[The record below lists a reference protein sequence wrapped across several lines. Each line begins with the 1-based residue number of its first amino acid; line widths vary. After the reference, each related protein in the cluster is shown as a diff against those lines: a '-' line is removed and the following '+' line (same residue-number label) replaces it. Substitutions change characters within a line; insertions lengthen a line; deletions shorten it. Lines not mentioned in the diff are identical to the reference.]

1 MTYEL
6 NHIRYNWK
14 VIGGIAGIAGIIA
27 LVVGLCFAI
36 FILYA
41 FSGFLGYGY
50 AKMSVLL
57 WAGGVVGIA
66 GFTVAAVVFALLS
79 ALIAVYNHLVVSLVG
94 GLSIEIQP
102 HNQS

>member
-36 FILYA
+36 FIP
-41 FSGFLGYGY
+41 
-50 AKMSVLL
+50 
-57 WAGGVVGIA
+57 
-66 GFTVAAVVFALLS
+66 FAPYYILNS
-79 ALIAVYNHLVVSLVG
+79 KFYILIA
-94 GLSIEIQP
+94 
-102 HNQS
+102 